1 MTVALGRFP
10 LDTRG
15 GYWGLLHSLRENDA
29 PTLPEDEFSP
39 TIVDF
44 IRRMMAK
51 DPAKRSTAADLLK
64 HPFVAK
70 CKPPPQTNSEPPPNE
85 SQVDSST
92 ARDELDDI
100 VRHVM
105 DYRYRV
111 VRKRLKQLAD
121 RGKPLSSSRLR
132 RASTLPPISDAKF
145 KSLASQLGLPVKMVK
160 MRFTRKRKQ
169 AQALLRKGAAA
180 LATLLPAAVD
190 EHAADSTRSHTSH
203 DDDDDEFKDD
213 FGL

>member
-70 CKPPPQTNSEPPPNE
+70 CKPPPQTNSEPPPNVCCSYE
-85 SQVDSST
+85 RWPPTFQQTSRPRKVKWTPAQHATNLMTLFATSWTTGALCWVCGMMVMVVLSDSRPGIEWCGS
-92 ARDELDDI
+92 A
-100 VRHVM
+100 
-105 DYRYRV
+105 
-111 VRKRLKQLAD
+111 
-121 RGKPLSSSRLR
+121 
-132 RASTLPPISDAKF
+132 
-145 KSLASQLGLPVKMVK
+145 
-160 MRFTRKRKQ
+160 
-169 AQALLRKGAAA
+169 
-180 LATLLPAAVD
+180 
-190 EHAADSTRSHTSH
+190 
-203 DDDDDEFKDD
+203 
-213 FGL
+213 